1 MSCLACKNKSSLD
14 RCEKKALSTPAGGS
28 FLYCGTHMRSKK
40 IKQWITKHPGVLRG
54 IIRSQALMRGILA
67 RVPIRLAGIGVLK
80 RSLCHNDDEIV
91 TLEGKSEVHPHDYFS
106 IEEGGKVYW
115 FDQRSMIQ
123 WSQKELDIRNPYTRT
138 ILSKEDTCRLRKIW
152 TFRQKNGMQLYH
164 PGQQSSLSLIERR
177 DNRWLRI
184 AQIVREIGYDLHHEH
199 FISLEIPQL
208 AVFINGLTEDT
219 RWMYFESHDPNL
231 HRYHT
236 WLKHIRNVIYTY
248 GSTTQLSYDV
258 AGLLLAI
265 MYEIRDLED
274 FVFLVYGS
282 YHRANDMVF
291 IEG

>member
-14 RCEKKALSTPAGGS
+14 RCEKKALSTPTGGS

-54 IIRSQALMRGILA
+54 IIRTQSIIRGILA

-123 WSQKELDIRNPYTRT
+123 WSQKELEIRNPYTRT
-138 ILSKEDTCRLRKIW
+138 ILSKEDTRRLRKIW

-164 PGQQSSLSLIERR
+164 PGQQTSRSLIERR

-184 AQIVREIGYDLHHEH
+184 AQIIREIGYDLHHEH

-219 RWMYFESHDPNL
+219 RWLYFERHDPHL
-231 HRYHT
+231 HKYHM
-236 WLKHIRNVIYTY
+236 WLKNIRNVVYTY
-248 GSTTQLSYDV
+248 GSTTQLSSDV
-258 AGLLLAI
+258 AAVILAI